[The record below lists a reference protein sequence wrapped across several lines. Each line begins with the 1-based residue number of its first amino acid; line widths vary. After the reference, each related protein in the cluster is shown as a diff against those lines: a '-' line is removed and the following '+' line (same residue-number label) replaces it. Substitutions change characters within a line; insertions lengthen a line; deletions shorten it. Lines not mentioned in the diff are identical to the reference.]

1 MTNIQKKY
9 YFLKN
14 QLKNIENSIINFLSH
29 REELNLKDK
38 EIIDSLELTKLLITN
53 QIKSTWC

>member
-14 QLKNIENSIINFLSH
+14 QLKNIENSIINFFFLDI
-29 REELNLKDK
+29 NKNK
-38 EIIDSLELTKLLITN
+38 
-53 QIKSTWC
+53 QC